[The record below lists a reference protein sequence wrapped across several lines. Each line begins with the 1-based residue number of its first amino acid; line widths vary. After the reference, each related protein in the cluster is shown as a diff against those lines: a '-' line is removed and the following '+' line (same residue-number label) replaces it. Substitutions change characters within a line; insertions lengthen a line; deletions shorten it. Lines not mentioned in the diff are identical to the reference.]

1 MSNHLLL
8 LTDWEVNSK
17 VACSKIPWMNPE
29 MKKRARRK
37 AERPAEI
44 LDAAFEEFVKNGYAA
59 TRLEDVAA
67 RANVTKGT
75 IYFYFETKERVFDEM
90 IRHKSRAF
98 FPELGSYAEAL
109 EGSYSSRLHSL
120 IVFVYRKIAEDRV
133 SRETLRFL
141 IAEGS
146 RFPDLVDRH
155 YEEFV
160 QPVIDQFRKVIEA
173 GVAAGEFRASPASA
187 FAEIVMSPALLLSL
201 WSMLLGSR
209 KQIDI
214 AAFTDASIDLIMK
227 GLAAGR

>member
-1 MSNHLLL
+1 
-8 LTDWEVNSK
+8 
-17 VACSKIPWMNPE
+17 MNPE
-29 MKKRARRK
+29 LKKRARRK

-67 RANVTKGT
+67 RAGVTKGT

-90 IRHKSRAF
+90 IRHKSLDF
-98 FPELGSYAEAL
+98 FPELGSYAEKL
-109 EGSYSSRLHSL
+109 EGSYNSRLRAL
-120 IVFVYRKIAEDRV
+120 IVFVYRKIAEDRA

-160 QPVIDQFRKVIEA
+160 RPVIDQFRKLIEA
-173 GVAAGEFRASPASA
+173 GVKVGEFRASPASA
-187 FAEIVMSPALLLSL
+187 FTEIVMSPALLLSL
-201 WSMLLGSR
+201 WSMLFGTR
-209 KQIDI
+209 KQIDV

>member
-1 MSNHLLL
+1 M
-8 LTDWEVNSK
+8 K
-17 VACSKIPWMNPE
+17 PE
-29 MKKRARRK
+29 MTKRARRK

-98 FPELGSYAEAL
+98 FPELGSYAETL
-109 EGSYSSRLHSL
+109 EGSYTSRLHAL
-120 IVFVYRKIAEDRV
+120 VVFVYRKIAEDRT

-155 YEEFV
+155 YHEFV
-160 QPVIDQFRKVIEA
+160 RPVIDRFRQVIEA

-187 FAEIVMSPALLLSL
+187 FPEIVMSPALLLSL
-201 WSMLLGSR
+201 WSMLFGSR
-209 KQIDI
+209 KETDI
-214 AAFTDASIDLIMK
+214 AVFTEASIDLIMK

>member
-1 MSNHLLL
+1 M
-8 LTDWEVNSK
+8 D
-17 VACSKIPWMNPE
+17 PE
-29 MKKRARRK
+29 LKKRARRK

-44 LDAAFEEFVKNGYAA
+44 LDAAFEEFVRSGYAA

-67 RANVTKGT
+67 RACVTKGT

-90 IRHKSRAF
+90 IRHKSQAF
-98 FPELGSYAEAL
+98 FPEVGGYAEKL
-109 EGSYSSRLHSL
+109 EGSYNARLRSL
-120 IVFVYRKIAEDRV
+120 IVFVYRKIAEDRT

-160 QPVIDQFRKVIEA
+160 RPVIDQFSRLIEA
-173 GVAAGEFRASPASA
+173 GVKAGEFRAAPASGLT
-187 FAEIVMSPALLLSL
+187 EIVMSPALLLSL
-201 WSMLLGSR
+201 WSMLFGTR
-209 KQIDI
+209 KQIDV

-227 GLAAGR
+227 GLEAGR